1 MTDGTTIS
9 KEIRA
14 PIKALS
20 HEIYFMLETSGSEL
34 FLSWPARMRSGRSA
48 QWLPSRARSGSLTTT
63 VNRVS
68 GVGVLLVFSL
78 QMRKC

>member
-34 FLSWPARMRSGRSA
+34 FCLG
-48 QWLPSRARSGSLTTT
+48 QLE
-63 VNRVS
+63 
-68 GVGVLLVFSL
+68 
-78 QMRKC
+78 